1 MINVAMSADGK
12 ISTHRRET
20 FSMGSREDRH
30 LMDRL
35 RARADAVIVG
45 SRTVKLDGW
54 AIRVRD
60 ARVRRERVAGGRP
73 PHPLNVV
80 VSTRLDLPARCEF
93 FEHPETQ
100 RLIVT
105 SRLAP
110 QSRVRRFATHGDVWV
125 APSTRIRPRVVLR
138 ELRARGCKRVLL
150 EGGGELNYSFLEEK
164 LVDEIYIT
172 ITPRILGGGSA
183 PTPVDGRGFLWTS
196 QVGLA
201 LVSARRRGEEVF
213 LRYRVRGG
221 E

>member
-60 ARVRRERVAGGRP
+60 AGVRRDRVAGGRP

-80 VSTRLDLPARCEF
+80 LSTRLDLPPRCEF

-100 RLIVT
+100 KLTIT

-125 APSTRIRPRVVLR
+125 TPSTRIRPGVVLG
-138 ELRARGCKRVLL
+138 ELHRRGCKRVLL

-172 ITPRILGGGSA
+172 ITPRVLGGGSA

-196 QVGLA
+196 QVGLR

-213 LRYRVRGG
+213 LRYRVR
-221 E
+221 